1 MTNANSEFTQNAP
14 HNAPL
19 DGQPSAA
26 QVANDLGNWHAVTLT
41 AFTAALSYAKGFSAK
56 VDAATPSVREVV
68 EGLGNASDCQFI
80 LGYEGKA
87 GFIVK
92 GEGELVADFSLL
104 RGKGY
109 ERINE
114 AKYRGAIKL
123 DCFAGFLVELYQ
135 LHGFVT
141 YKRVPNWVKGE
152 PSVHFMQLFAEGIA

>member
-1 MTNANSEFTQNAP
+1 MTNANSELTQNAP

-19 DGQPSAA
+19 EGQPSAA

-68 EGLGNASDCQFI
+68 YGLGNASDCQFI

-123 DCFAGFLVELYQ
+123 ACFAGFLVDIYQ

-141 YKRVPNWVKGE
+141 YKLVPNWVKGE
-152 PSVHFMQLFAEGIA
+152 PSVHFMQLFE